1 MPKSST
7 QFNAEE
13 SVKTK
18 EKTESQLKKGT
29 IESILSF
36 SKSYK
41 VFSSGLISQIDFN
54 ISQIDFNVN

>member
-7 QFNAEE
+7 QFNAKE

-18 EKTESQLKKGT
+18 EKKESQLKKGT

-54 ISQIDFNVN
+54 IN